1 MDRRGFIK
9 GAAASM
15 ALGGNM
21 AGQQID
27 LSPQE
32 YLLQNKRQLSRLW
45 DLFSA
50 GTPVK
55 RLEPDIL
62 LISQTLRGIA
72 RQPGALQ
79 RQAQLQLAEV
89 LQFRSLLEL
98 HQRNYGRC
106 LEALEE
112 SQKLA
117 ERWGDTDRQV
127 AAVVRVCFVD
137 YYTGQTLMNFHH
149 YQQALAMLG
158 KVQSPL
164 IKSRVML
171 GLACAHADLGK
182 DAPALYERAVEL
194 SPAVPED
201 DEAFHYAHFEIT
213 ARNRARYHLAAGN
226 YSQALQCLG
235 TENTVIS
242 GLSADVV
249 EAQSVLAQIWLAKD
263 PDQGV
268 SAVLALAEKAKITG
282 SKLRLQEAS
291 CMYHQLVESG
301 KKDRRLTELRN
312 MLVWE

>member
-106 LEALEE
+106 LESLEE

-117 ERWGDTDRQV
+117 ERWNDADRAC
-127 AAVVRVCFVD
+127 AAVVRKCFID
-137 YYTGQTLMNFHH
+137 YYAGQPMMNLLH
-149 YQQALAMLG
+149 YQQAMAMIN

-164 IKSRVML
+164 IKSRVFL
-171 GLACAHADLGK
+171 GIACSYADLGQEK
-182 DAPALYERAVEL
+182 PVFYEKSVEFQPTVQEADPAYQ
-194 SPAVPED
+194 
-201 DEAFHYAHFEIT
+201 YTHFEIGPI
-213 ARNRARYHLAAGN
+213 NRARYHLGAGN
-226 YSQALQCLG
+226 YKQALQELG
-235 TENTVIS
+235 TENTIIAGMS
-242 GLSADVV
+242 SYET
-249 EAQSVLAQIWLAKD
+249 EAQSVLAQVWIAKD
-263 PDQGV
+263 PDLGI
-268 SAVLALAEKAKITG
+268 SATLALAEKAKITG